1 LNIPKYLSALSAIKF
16 YAGLRMGRRRRK
28 VVRIPKKKLPK
39 VFLCPKCSQESIRVE
54 FLEEDLN
61 EKKAI
66 IKCGNINCGYFRE
79 IKVKPFFKEVDAY
92 CQFIDEFYEG
102 S

>member
-1 LNIPKYLSALSAIKF
+1 
-16 YAGLRMGRRRRK
+16 MGRRRRK
-28 VVRIPKKKLPK
+28 VVRIPKKKIPK

-54 FLEEDLN
+54 FIEEDLN
-61 EKKAI
+61 GKKAV
-66 IKCGNINCGYFRE
+66 IKCGNINCGYSRE

-92 CQFIDEFYEG
+92 CQFIDEFYEE